1 MSERGDALRELI
13 EKAPLRAALRA
24 VILYNSDMITNEF
37 RLKVL
42 REEIRRIEEEMSDEG
57 EGVDKAVR
65 RQLRWSEGLRNKVKE
80 SELPGP
86 VGEEDAS

>member
-24 VILYNSDMITNEF
+24 VILYNSDMITKEF

-42 REEIRRIEEEMSDEG
+42 REEIRLTEEEIAAEG
-57 EGVDKAVR
+57 RSVEEATR
-65 RQLRWSEGLRNKVKE
+65 RELRRF
-80 SELPGP
+80 
-86 VGEEDAS
+86 EDANT